1 MPKIIINGK
10 EIEFEKG
17 MTVLQACE
25 LADVE
30 IPRFCYHEK
39 LSIAGNCRMCL
50 VELEK
55 SPKPIASCAMPAAEG
70 MNIKTNTHL
79 VEKARKGVMEF
90 LLANHP
96 LDCPVCDQ
104 GGECDLQDQ
113 SMYYGVDKS
122 RFIENKRQVKEKYM
136 GPLIK
141 TQMTRC
147 IHCTRCVRFATE
159 VAGVPEIGAIG
170 RGENMEITTY
180 LEKAMESELSANVI
194 DLCPVGALTSKPYA
208 FEARPWELK
217 KTESIDVMDAVGS
230 NIRIDTYN
238 WEVKR
243 ILPRLN
249 NDINEEWIS
258 DKTRYSCDGLL
269 KQRLDVPYI
278 KKDNKLQKSNW
289 DEAITLLADKIQS
302 INPNEIGGHI
312 GDMVNMENAL
322 SFKKLFAI
330 LKSKNLEFREKK
342 FYINSSEK
350 INYIFNSSIKGIE
363 ESDLILLIGSN
374 PRHEATMLNARIRK
388 TFVKKR
394 IPIFSIG
401 DPGELTYDYTV
412 IGNTTD
418 DLKKILDNEHE
429 FSKKLSSSNKPII
442 IIGESALEL
451 ESGKYIVEEVKNFLK
466 NNNFISKEWNAFN
479 FLAQNASTVGLI
491 DLKVLSKED
500 EEKNSFFEKLN
511 KNQFKLL
518 YLLGSD
524 NLDIKKDNEFIVY
537 QGSHGDRG
545 AEIADLVLPSAAF
558 TEQNGLFENLE
569 GRVQESKKASYP
581 IGEALEDWKIFN
593 LILKK
598 LGKFNDLSK
607 FDSLRKEVL
616 NLIPNFTKLNELP
629 NFEEAQEVNTS
640 SEFISES
647 VNIKNLDYFYT
658 NSISRASKTMSECR
672 QIKQKLKKQEH
683 KYMIEYL
690 QILGQEVYKIVFLL
704 VPILVSVAMIVWL
717 DRRVWG
723 LVQKRRGPNVVGPF
737 GLFQTLADAL
747 KYIFKEIIIPA
758 SANKVVF
765 ILAPIVTMTL
775 ALVAWAVIPM
785 SEELVL
791 SDINVGI
798 LYLFA
803 VSSLGV
809 YGIIMGGWASNS
821 KYPFL
826 GAIRSAAQMVSYE
839 VSIGIIIIN
848 VLLCVGSLN
857 LNDIVIAQKNL
868 WYVIPLFP
876 MFVIFFI
883 SALAETNR
891 PPFDLPE
898 AEAELVAGYQ
908 TEYSG
913 MMYAMFWLGEYA
925 NILLMCAMGSI
936 LFLGGWLPIMDVY
949 PLNIIPAPIWMI
961 SKILFLFL
969 LFALIKAIVPR
980 YRYDQLMR
988 LGWKIFLP
996 FSLIYL
1002 VFTASFLFYFDKL
1015 PKVNF

>member
-1 MPKIIINGK
+1 MPKITINGK

-50 VELEK
+50 VEMEK
-55 SPKPIASCAMPAAEG
+55 SPKPIASCAMPATEG
-70 MNIKTNTHL
+70 MNIKTNTAS

-122 RFIENKRQVKEKYM
+122 RFVENKRQVKEKYM

-217 KTESIDVMDAVGS
+217 KTESVDVMDAVGS
-230 NIRIDTYN
+230 NIRVDTYN

-278 KKDNKLQKSNW
+278 KINKKLQKSTW
-289 DEAITLLADKIQS
+289 DEAISLLVEKINS
-302 INPNEIGGHI
+302 TNPDEIGGHI
-312 GDMVNMENAL
+312 GDMVNLENAL
-322 SFKKLFAI
+322 SFKKLFSV
-330 LKSKNLEFREKK
+330 LKSENLEFREKS

-350 INYIFNSSIKGIE
+350 SNYIFNSSIKGIE
-363 ESDLILLIGSN
+363 ESDFILLIGTN

-388 TFVKKR
+388 VFVQKQ

-401 DPGELTYDYTV
+401 DPGDLTYEYTKV
-412 IGNTTD
+412 SNKTD
-418 DLKKILDNEHE
+418 EIKKILNKEGDLAKKL
-429 FSKKLSSSNKPII
+429 FSSKKPLI

-451 ESGKYIVEEVKNFLK
+451 KSGKYLVEGLK
-466 NNNFISKEWNAFN
+466 NILIKNNFINKEWNAFN
-479 FLAQNASTVGLI
+479 FLPQNASTVGLI
-491 DLKVLSKED
+491 DLKILSKED

-511 KNQFKLL
+511 NNKFKLL

-524 NLDIKKDNEFIVY
+524 NLEIKKNNEFVVY

-545 AEIADLVLPSAAF
+545 AEIADIVLPSAAF
-558 TEQNGLFENLE
+558 TEQSGLYENLE
-569 GRVQESKKASYP
+569 GRVQECRKASYP

-598 LGKFNDLSK
+598 LEKNDKLLN
-607 FDSLRKEVL
+607 FDSLRKETL
-616 NLIPNFTKLNELP
+616 SLIPNFTEINELP
-629 NFEEAQEVNTS
+629 SFDDSKVTNTS
-640 SEFISES
+640 PYFVSEI
-647 VNIKNLDYFYT
+647 IKIRELDYFFT

-672 QIKQKLKKQEH
+672 QIKQDSKKT
-683 KYMIEYL
+683 
-690 QILGQEVYKIVFLL
+690 GT
-704 VPILVSVAMIVWL
+704 
-717 DRRVWG
+717 D
-723 LVQKRRGPNVVGPF
+723 N
-737 GLFQTLADAL
+737 
-747 KYIFKEIIIPA
+747 
-758 SANKVVF
+758 
-765 ILAPIVTMTL
+765 
-775 ALVAWAVIPM
+775 
-785 SEELVL
+785 
-791 SDINVGI
+791 
-798 LYLFA
+798 
-803 VSSLGV
+803 
-809 YGIIMGGWASNS
+809 
-821 KYPFL
+821 
-826 GAIRSAAQMVSYE
+826 
-839 VSIGIIIIN
+839 
-848 VLLCVGSLN
+848 
-857 LNDIVIAQKNL
+857 
-868 WYVIPLFP
+868 
-876 MFVIFFI
+876 
-883 SALAETNR
+883 
-891 PPFDLPE
+891 
-898 AEAELVAGYQ
+898 
-908 TEYSG
+908 
-913 MMYAMFWLGEYA
+913 
-925 NILLMCAMGSI
+925 
-936 LFLGGWLPIMDVY
+936 
-949 PLNIIPAPIWMI
+949 
-961 SKILFLFL
+961 
-969 LFALIKAIVPR
+969 
-980 YRYDQLMR
+980 
-988 LGWKIFLP
+988 
-996 FSLIYL
+996 
-1002 VFTASFLFYFDKL
+1002 
-1015 PKVNF
+1015 

>member
-230 NIRIDTYN
+230 NIRVDTYN

-278 KKDNKLQKSNW
+278 KKDNKLQKSSW
-289 DEAITLLADKIQS
+289 DEAITLLTDKIQS
-302 INPNEIGGHI
+302 INPDEIGGHI

-322 SFKKLFAI
+322 SFKKFFAS
-330 LKSKNLEFREKK
+330 LKSKNLEFRERK

-363 ESDLILLIGSN
+363 ESDLILLIGTN

-388 TFVKKR
+388 TFVKKH

-401 DPGELTYDYTV
+401 NPGELTYDYTV

-418 DLKKILDNEHE
+418 DLKKILNNEHE
-429 FSKKLSSSNKPII
+429 FSKKLSASTKPII
-442 IIGESALEL
+442 IIGESALEF
-451 ESGKYIVEEVKNFLK
+451 ESGKYIFEEVKNFLK
-466 NNNFISKEWNAFN
+466 NNNFISKEWNALN

-491 DLKVLSKED
+491 DLKILSKEN

-524 NLDIKKDNEFIVY
+524 NLDIKKNNEFIVY
-537 QGSHGDRG
+537 QGSHGDKG

-558 TEQNGLFENLE
+558 TEQNGLYENLE

-598 LGKFNDLSK
+598 LNKNNDLFK

-629 NFEEAQEVNTS
+629 SFKEIQETNTPS
-640 SEFISES
+640 KFISELI
-647 VNIKNLDYFYT
+647 NIKDLDYYFT

-672 QIKQKLKKQEH
+672 QTKQKLKKT
-683 KYMIEYL
+683 
-690 QILGQEVYKIVFLL
+690 G
-704 VPILVSVAMIVWL
+704 
-717 DRRVWG
+717 
-723 LVQKRRGPNVVGPF
+723 
-737 GLFQTLADAL
+737 T
-747 KYIFKEIIIPA
+747 
-758 SANKVVF
+758 
-765 ILAPIVTMTL
+765 
-775 ALVAWAVIPM
+775 
-785 SEELVL
+785 
-791 SDINVGI
+791 
-798 LYLFA
+798 
-803 VSSLGV
+803 
-809 YGIIMGGWASNS
+809 
-821 KYPFL
+821 
-826 GAIRSAAQMVSYE
+826 
-839 VSIGIIIIN
+839 
-848 VLLCVGSLN
+848 
-857 LNDIVIAQKNL
+857 
-868 WYVIPLFP
+868 
-876 MFVIFFI
+876 
-883 SALAETNR
+883 
-891 PPFDLPE
+891 
-898 AEAELVAGYQ
+898 
-908 TEYSG
+908 
-913 MMYAMFWLGEYA
+913 
-925 NILLMCAMGSI
+925 
-936 LFLGGWLPIMDVY
+936 
-949 PLNIIPAPIWMI
+949 
-961 SKILFLFL
+961 
-969 LFALIKAIVPR
+969 
-980 YRYDQLMR
+980 
-988 LGWKIFLP
+988 
-996 FSLIYL
+996 
-1002 VFTASFLFYFDKL
+1002 
-1015 PKVNF
+1015 